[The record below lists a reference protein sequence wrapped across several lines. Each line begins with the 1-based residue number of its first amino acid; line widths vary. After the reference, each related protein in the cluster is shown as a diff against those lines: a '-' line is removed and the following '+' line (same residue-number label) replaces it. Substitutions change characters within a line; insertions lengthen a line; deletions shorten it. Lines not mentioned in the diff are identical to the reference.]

1 MTISLFRSTPEGYW
15 PAASML
21 TLLKRTY
28 DDVSHIE
35 DDLNTRF
42 YRVTHKGLTFLA
54 VLVHAESDREK
65 IVEFALI
72 AYFSGFPTG
81 TPLIEQLNR
90 SLHNSV
96 AEVMDSGD
104 MVLFSFQEATGPFD
118 ENRFSLLLGAWQ
130 RDIILTLKMLTPEES
145 IGSAYSGK
153 ALSLARSLNNKIA
166 LDTQPTGMDG
176 PEAASAVHFSGESLP
191 NDPASAPTPT
201 PSPAPVHRN
210 AAFNTDPSAILKR
223 FLGAKDASRSLC
235 QTCEGRG
242 RIGFP
247 SRQCK
252 PCQGSGLTRAN
263 V

>member
-81 TPLIEQLNR
+81 APLIEQLNR

-145 IGSAYSGK
+145 IGSAYSG
-153 ALSLARSLNNKIA
+153 LSLI
-166 LDTQPTGMDG
+166 
-176 PEAASAVHFSGESLP
+176 H
-191 NDPASAPTPT
+191 
-201 PSPAPVHRN
+201 
-210 AAFNTDPSAILKR
+210 I
-223 FLGAKDASRSLC
+223 
-235 QTCEGRG
+235 
-242 RIGFP
+242 
-247 SRQCK
+247 
-252 PCQGSGLTRAN
+252 
-263 V
+263 